1 MKKHYAFLT
10 FLILFSAFIIFS
22 CSDSEDETYVPVAPV
37 PTSPIIVDLT
47 QVPYEKLSDYK
58 FFEGDMKDQKPALG
72 LLPFEPAS
80 TLFTDYA
87 RKKRFVWMPK
97 GTKAT
102 FNGDN
107 KALELPV
114 GAALVKTFYYDHVQ
128 NVTPVG
134 ATRLVETR
142 VMIRKA
148 TGWIFAN
155 YVWNE
160 QQTEA
165 FYDLEGS
172 FTHID
177 WKENNTVDKS
187 ADYRIPSEDQCIVC
201 HKRMEVVGSDI
212 VYTFIPIGI
221 KPQNL
226 NWNYNYGTTTQNQLA
241 KWIDEGYLD
250 SNFTMPTE
258 EHSTIDYRDTS
269 KSLDLRARSYVD
281 ANCSHCHQDERHCD
295 YRPMRFAFS
304 ETANNPA
311 HMGVCVETED
321 MQGFEP
327 ALSTIV
333 KPGNKFKSMMYFRLN
348 TTEQAYRMPLQGRTI
363 IHEEGVALIE
373 QWINS
378 LEPCP

>member
-1 MKKHYAFLT
+1 MKKYYAFITLLT
-10 FLILFSAFIIFS
+10 LFTAFVLS
-22 CSDSEDETYVPVAPV
+22 CSDSEDETYIPVAPD
-37 PTSPIIVDLT
+37 PTSPVTVDLT
-47 QVPYEKLSDYK
+47 QVPYQKLSDYK
-58 FFEGDMKDQKPALG
+58 FFEGDIKDQKPALG
-72 LLPFEPAS
+72 LLPYEPTS

-102 FNGDN
+102 FNSDI
-107 KALELPV
+107 KVLELPV
-114 GAALVKTFYYDHVQ
+114 GAVLVKTFYYDHVQ
-128 NVTPVG
+128 NVSPVG
-134 ATRLVETR
+134 ATRIVETR
-142 VMIRKA
+142 LMIRKS

-160 QQTEA
+160 AQTEA
-165 FYDLEGS
+165 FYDMAGS
-172 FTHID
+172 FTHIE
-177 WKENNTVDKS
+177 WKENNTVAKS
-187 ADYRIPSEDQCIVC
+187 ADYKIPSEEQCIVC
-201 HKRMEVVGSDI
+201 HKKQVVVGDQI

-226 NWNYNYGTTTQNQLA
+226 NFDYNYGSATKNQLA
-241 KWIDEGYLD
+241 KWIEQGYLD
-250 SNFTMPTE
+250 GNFAMPTT

-304 ETANNPA
+304 ETENNPA

-327 ALSTIV
+327 ALAKIV
-333 KPGNKFKSMMYFRLN
+333 TPGNKFKSMLYHRIN
-348 TTEQAYRMPLQGRTI
+348 TVNPSYRMPLHGRSI
-363 IHEEGVALIE
+363 IHEEGVALME
-373 QWINS
+373 EWINS
-378 LEPCP
+378 LEPCPN